1 MYCLN
6 EVFVKPKYED
16 ETELSLKCLQKFKI
30 RSSNYMAGLMIE
42 LMDSLAQ
49 RIH

>member
-6 EVFVKPKYED
+6 EVFIKPKYED
-16 ETELSLKCLQKFKI
+16 ETELCLKCLQKFKI
-30 RSSNYMAGLMIE
+30 CSSNYMAGLMIE